1 MKKAI
6 LLMTFI
12 TGVLCGRAQQQAEKD
27 TVPPGSVE
35 LALYQG
41 RTPCSALDAC
51 MKIPYRE
58 QCAKRKLSL
67 VLYVDSVTHQPSLYR
82 IKGAGIRTGRGTW
95 SIEKGMPADPDAVVY
110 RLHMGEANLLLL
122 KGGEQVLFILDEKKQ
137 FLVGNAQ
144 YSYTLNR
151 TADRRS
157 MQNWRRLVHRGASF

>member
-6 LLMTFI
+6 LLISFI
-12 TGVLCGRAQQQAEKD
+12 ASTLCVQAQPVKD
-27 TVPPGSVE
+27 TAPAGSVE

-41 RTPCSALDAC
+41 RTACAALDAS

-67 VLYVDSVTHQPSLYR
+67 VLYVDSVTRQPTLYR
-82 IKGAGIRTGRGTW
+82 IGGAGIRSGEGTW
-95 SIEKGMPADPDAVVY
+95 AIEKGMPAAPDAVVY

-122 KGGEQVLFILDEKKQ
+122 KGGEQVLFILDEEKQ
-137 FLVGNAQ
+137 FLVGNAK

-151 TADRRS
+151 VSDKRS
-157 MQNWRRLVHRGASF
+157 MQNWRQLVHRGASF